1 MRPSPDHRLRI
12 AAAVVAVCALAVYAP
27 TDVLCGQAPRIVEH
41 PTDMAVGLHEPAT
54 LNCKS
59 DGHPQPEVR
68 WYRDGRP
75 VDVATS
81 VRKALLP
88 DGSLLFLEASQGKRD
103 YDSGTYWCIAH
114 NAFGEAVSRKANL
127 VVTYLKQDFRV
138 QPKDVNPAS
147 GDTAIME
154 CDPPKGH
161 PEPSVAWHKNGQA
174 MPADS
179 KKRWYIEDNGN
190 LIIRD
195 VNSEDDGSYTCVA
208 SNLAGVRKSKPI
220 LLATQIRPYMIQAP
234 KDTIAMAGS
243 SVQLQCKIGGT
254 PQPEVFWKRISNT
267 GVAQHIR
274 TSHYRNEKLSGD
286 RDTFEHVYITQ
297 DGSLRLDNV
306 SPEDEGKYVC
316 HAENH
321 QGKVNAASSLT
332 VHSVPLIAQRPADT
346 HVSAGSNA
354 VFECG
359 VRGNPIP
366 TIFWSLQDNDTVLFP
381 EESWNEFH
389 AEDTKDSVSTLV
401 VHNVRKEQHDQL
413 VVMCSAINEAGSDEW
428 RATLTV
434 AAAAYDESLPPII
447 EYGPANQTLPYSSIG
462 NLVCKAIG
470 NPQPVIT
477 WYKDDSPLSTEIAR
491 INITE
496 SGTLQIMNLQKSDNG
511 VYTCVAS
518 SVNGKAT
525 WSAELKMESPK
536 NPNVGFFRSPD
547 TSTFPSAP
555 STPVVVNHTDTAV
568 TLSWGRSSKVG
579 SSPLLGYQVE
589 MFSCVENV
597 GWVTLVRRLHSTHY
611 TQSFLKPGHSYLF
624 VVRAENSHGL
634 SAPSHLSNRI
644 SLPTEYRQSVSFSH
658 DMSIAKSTLFGGHIV
673 DLIDI
678 KTVSSTSIKLFWEIL
693 NGEFLDGFYLYY
705 RSKNTTGQNATFMKL
720 LSNATELS
728 GAYVINSLQPSVTY
742 LFFLVPYYRHI
753 KGRPSNSRTAKTHE
767 DCPSRAPQHVEP
779 TAYNSSAV
787 YLKWDPPPDNSH
799 NGVITSYQ
807 VVIQGGVSWDVL
819 SNVTVSASTPTLL
832 LTNLTSGV
840 RYKVMIAAATKIGF
854 GPYTDSIILPTDSM
868 NQINQFNDAVID
880 HEEIK
885 EFVAEP
891 WFILLLA
898 GVITLMVILLAAV
911 LFVRYRQLGA
921 KKSHLGDSLNPANK
935 LSYSSGFKTS
945 LDVSH
950 RGQVASFLQSEHSVS
965 NSQRCLFIDANS
977 CHKPNWMHHDIDSN
991 EKDSSQQLL
1000 PEIADYAEVNP
1011 NTMSTFLK
1019 DRELSSPAPYATTT
1033 LVSNSSSRNMRRNSD
1048 DTAYASA
1055 NIYNRNQNVYSES
1068 GYSCCSSNN
1077 DCQGCADDC
1086 GSMQGVPVSVVLSG
1100 CGRKTFSEVSHHSNK
1115 SGSRFNNY
1123 PPYSSRQRALMRTT
1137 CSSNGYHYV
1146 DPTII
1151 GPMTNSYTN
1160 GYGRDCAPPDVVG
1173 QQQRSPC
1180 YTEAGAVGST
1190 QNIS

>member
-1 MRPSPDHRLRI
+1 MRTPGNRRRSDDRSF
-12 AAAVVAVCALAVYAP
+12 AAMAAVAFCALAVFAP
-27 TDVLCGQAPRIVEH
+27 AAVHCGRAPRIVEH
-41 PTDMAVGLHEPAT
+41 PTDITVGTHEPVT

-59 DGHPQPEVR
+59 EGQPQPDVR
-68 WYRDGRP
+68 WMRDGRP
-75 VDVATS
+75 VDVTGS
-81 VRKALLP
+81 IRKALLP

-103 YDSGTYWCIAH
+103 SDSGTYWCIA
-114 NAFGEAVSRKANL
+114 NNSFGEAVSRKANL
-127 VVTYLKQDFRV
+127 IVTYLKQDFRV
-138 QPKDVNPAS
+138 QPKDVTPAS
-147 GDTAIME
+147 GDTAVLE

-161 PEPSVAWHKNGQA
+161 PEPFVVWHKNGQP
-174 MPADS
+174 MPADE
-179 KKRWYIEDNGN
+179 KKRWYIQDTGN

-195 VNSEDDGSYTCVA
+195 VKSEDDGSYTCVA
-208 SNLAGVRKSKPI
+208 NNLAGVRRSKPI
-220 LLATQIRPYMIQAP
+220 LLVTQIRPYMIQAP
-234 KDTIAMAGS
+234 KDTVAMAGS

-254 PQPEVFWKRISNT
+254 PQPEVFWKKISNT

-274 TSHYRNEKLSGD
+274 PDHYRNEKLSED

-354 VFECG
+354 IFECG
-359 VRGNPIP
+359 VRGNPKP
-366 TIFWSLQDNDTVLFP
+366 TIFWSLQNNDTVLFP
-381 EESWNEFH
+381 KESWNEFH
-389 AEDTKDSVSTLV
+389 AEDTKDSVSTLIIY
-401 VHNVRKEQHDQL
+401 NVKREQHDQL
-413 VVMCSAINEAGSDEW
+413 VVMCSATNEAGSDEW

-434 AAAAYDESLPPII
+434 AAAAYEDTLPPII

-491 INITE
+491 INITDT
-496 SGTLQIMNLQKSDNG
+496 GTLQISNLQKSDNG

-547 TSTFPSAP
+547 PSTFPGAP
-555 STPVVVNHTDTAV
+555 STPVVVNYTDTSV
-568 TLSWGRSSKVG
+568 VLSWGRNGKVG

-589 MFSCVENV
+589 MFTYGENV
-597 GWVTLVRRLHSTHY
+597 GWATLVRRLHSTHF
-611 TQSFLKPGHSYLF
+611 TQAFLRPGRSYLF
-624 VVRAENSHGL
+624 LVRAENSHGL
-634 SAPSHLSNRI
+634 SPPSHLSGRVT
-644 SLPTEYRQSVSFSH
+644 LPTEYHQNVPYSH

-693 NGEFLDGFYLYY
+693 NGEFLEGFYLYCH
-705 RSKNTTGQNATFMKL
+705 SKNLTGRNSTLMKL

-728 GAYVINSLQPSVTY
+728 GAYVVNSLQPSVSY
-742 LFFLVPYYRHI
+742 VFFLVPFYKHI

-767 DCPSRAPQHVEP
+767 DCPSEAPQHVEP
-779 TAYNSSAV
+779 IAYNSSSV
-787 YLKWDPPPDNSH
+787 YLKWNPPPEDSH

-807 VVIQGGVSWDVL
+807 VVIQGGVGWDVL

-854 GPYTDSIILPTDSM
+854 GPYTDPILLPTESM
-868 NQINQFNDAVID
+868 NQINKFNDAVID

-891 WFILLLA
+891 WFILLMA
-898 GVITLMVILLAAV
+898 GVITLMIVLLAAI

-921 KKSHLGDSLNPANK
+921 KKSHLGDSLNAANK
-935 LSYSSGFKTS
+935 LSYSSGFKTT
-945 LDVSH
+945 LDASH
-950 RGQVASFLQSEHSVS
+950 RGQVASFLQSDHSVS

-977 CHKPNWMHHDIDSN
+977 CHKPNWMHHDIDSS

-1019 DRELSSPAPYATTT
+1019 ERELSSPAPYATTT
-1033 LVSNSSSRNMRRNSD
+1033 LVSNSSSRNMRRNSE

-1055 NIYNRNQNVYSES
+1055 NIYRAQNVYSES

-1077 DCQGCADDC
+1077 DCQSCMGTY
-1086 GSMQGVPVSVVLSG
+1086 MRVL
-1100 CGRKTFSEVSHHSNK
+1100 
-1115 SGSRFNNY
+1115 
-1123 PPYSSRQRALMRTT
+1123 
-1137 CSSNGYHYV
+1137 
-1146 DPTII
+1146 
-1151 GPMTNSYTN
+1151 
-1160 GYGRDCAPPDVVG
+1160 
-1173 QQQRSPC
+1173 
-1180 YTEAGAVGST
+1180 
-1190 QNIS
+1190 